1 MRPAPTTAA
10 DMGRYDVSIAEPYL
24 TELVHL
30 AKQWTEADDRLGV
43 LECRRFFSGAA
54 AYRHGSIV
62 ASLTPVGLAF
72 KVPDEVR
79 ETLFRSGRASQLR
92 YFPEAPVKR
101 DYVLFSPDQDVS
113 ASDAAL
119 LVLGHNLPPE

>member
-1 MRPAPTTAA
+1 
-10 DMGRYDVSIAEPYL
+10 MGGYHIGIAEPYL

-30 AKQWTEADDRLGV
+30 AEQWARADDRLGAI
-43 LECRRFFSGAA
+43 ECRHFFSGAA

-79 ETLFRSGRASQLR
+79 EVLMQHGRVTQLQ
-92 YFPEAPVKR
+92 YFPKAPIKR
-101 DYVLFSPDQDVS
+101 EYVLFLPSEEVS
-113 ASDAAL
+113 AGEAAL
-119 LVLGHNLPPE
+119 LILGFAPSADHDA